1 MVRLDTGGHRVCVKL
16 PIDLNAVP
24 DAAAAARRVA
34 TVAADAASTSIDRDV
49 LELLTSELIADVVAD
64 NATPTVLTVDVTD
77 RSVRVAVDEVAV
89 DGAAPSRDGA
99 GADADERPAGELIRQ
114 LADRYGVEKTAGG
127 TIAWF
132 EIDAGPKR

>member
-77 RSVRVAVDEVAV
+77 RSVRVAVD
-89 DGAAPSRDGA
+89 GAAPSRDGV
-99 GADADERPAGELIRQ
+99 GSDADERPAGELIRQ